1 GTLAGQT
8 SADQAATLRAQ
19 EIANA
24 QSGLAGV
31 TGAGANQGITQG
43 NDIAGLENNQW
54 QFQNTL
60 GAQQQQNLNNV
71 IANSVSGANTFQQG
85 LLGSGIGSGAGL
97 GAGLAA
103 AAAHGKVVDK
113 PTVLLAGEAGKEA
126 IVPIHDDG

>member
-85 LLGSGIGSGAGL
+85 LLGSGISSGAGL
-97 GAGLAA
+97 VAGLAA
-103 AAAHGKVVDK
+103 AAAHVKVVEQ
-113 PTVLLAGEAGKEA
+113 PTGMLAWGGGGGAV
-126 IVPIHDDG
+126 ISVHM